1 MKQTATNQLVLAK
14 GIDTEHKVSSNT
26 VCLMCVLCH
35 FAFEQQGAPQLTLT
49 SKVAAL
55 GYSSIES
62 MKLKLTCLLHVAA
75 GALIFFF

>member
-1 MKQTATNQLVLAK
+1 MKHTVTNQLVLAK
-14 GIDTEHKVSSNT
+14 GIDTECKVSSNT
-26 VCLMCVLCH
+26 MCLTYVLCH

-62 MKLKLTCLLHVAA
+62 MKLKLTCLLHVGA
-75 GALIFFF
+75 GARFVF